1 MAQQSPTKTFFE
13 GIALAVVVLLPLTAV
28 IWVLNAQSGQTSSAP
43 VVSTPAAATT
53 QPVPAPAS
61 VNISLDNPN
70 TLPQAVSAG
79 QIVPFSFTLTN
90 TGSAAGSYS
99 YKVYVVWNSG
109 EQDVIDEN
117 SVALASGASQ
127 DISESLKFES
137 ASASGKIY
145 IQTIEP
151 AETINFTL
159 PR

>member
-1 MAQQSPTKTFFE
+1 MAKESPTKLFFE
-13 GIALAVVVLLPLTAV
+13 GIALAVVVLFPLTAV
-28 IWVLNAQSGQTSSAP
+28 IWVLNVQSGPTSPVP
-43 VVSTPAAATT
+43 VVSTPAAATQT
-53 QPVPAPAS
+53 VSATAS

-70 TLPQAVSAG
+70 TLPQAVSTG

-90 TGSAAGSYS
+90 TGSAPGSFS

-109 EQDVIDEN
+109 ERDVIDSN
-117 SVALASGASQ
+117 SVSLAAGASQ

-145 IQTIEP
+145 IETTEP
-151 AETINFTL
+151 AESINFTL

>member
-13 GIALAVVVLLPLTAV
+13 GIALAVVVLFPIAAI
-28 IWVLNAQSGQTSSAP
+28 IWVLTIQNGTT
-43 VVSTPAAATT
+43 TPAPSASVPVASAQQAAI
-53 QPVPAPAS
+53 PAS
-61 VNISLDNPN
+61 VKIALDDP
-70 TLPQAVSAG
+70 TALPQTVSAG
-79 QIVPFSFTLTN
+79 QIVPFSFAIEN
-90 TGSAAGSYS
+90 TGGASVSYS
-99 YKVYVVWNSG
+99 YKVYVVWDSG

-117 SVALASGASQ
+117 SVSLASGASQ

-137 ASASGKIY
+137 SSAAGKIY